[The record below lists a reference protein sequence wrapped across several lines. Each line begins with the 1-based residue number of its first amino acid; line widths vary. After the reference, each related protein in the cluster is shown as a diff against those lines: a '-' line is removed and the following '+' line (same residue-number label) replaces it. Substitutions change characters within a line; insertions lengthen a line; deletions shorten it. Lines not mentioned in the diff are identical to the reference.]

1 MDYKETIWVTGCKG
15 FLGREIV
22 KRLKA
27 TYNCTVVGTDK
38 ELMVADPERIEAF
51 AQDVVALV
59 LVIRLRRRFR
69 RSCRVFPTA
78 SMPTKLLTLLALA
91 MLHLLQ
97 IMLVPLWYKSQQT
110 TCSPYAW
117 RNPPMNSTR
126 PTPKPLMESRSAQAR

>member
-38 ELMVADPERIEAF
+38 ELMVTDPERIEAF
-51 AQDVVALV
+51 AQASPAQLPA
-59 LVIRLRRRFR
+59 
-69 RSCRVFPTA
+69 CPTA
-78 SMPTKLLTLLALA
+78 SMLTKSTPLALA
-91 MLHLLQ
+91 TLHLPQ
-97 IMLVPLWYKSQQT
+97 TMLAHLWCRSQQT

-117 RNPPMNSTR
+117 RNLPTNSTR
-126 PTPKPLMESRSAQAR
+126 PTPKRPTENQSVQAK